1 MTVPERFYQFMEHM
15 QLRPRWV
22 EKACGI
28 SNGYLGKQ
36 RKNKGSFGSNILR
49 RMEKQF
55 PELNMTWL
63 LSGEGA
69 MLNIKYREVSSNF
82 LTTVEENFISYT
94 PINSEMIQ
102 LLKKQ
107 VIQLEAALQDKQ
119 KLIGILEKQLT
130 DNNS

>member
-22 EKACGI
+22 EKACGL

-36 RKNKGSFGSNILR
+36 RKNKGSFGGTILR
-49 RMEKQF
+49 KIEKQF

-63 LSGEGA
+63 LSGEGI
-69 MLNIKYREVSSNF
+69 MLNTKYREVNSNF
-82 LTTVEENFISYT
+82 LTTVEENFISYA
-94 PINSEMIQ
+94 PINNEMVQ

-107 VIQLEAALQDKQ
+107 VIQLEASLQDKQ
-119 KLIGILEKQLT
+119 KLIDMLEKQIT
-130 DNNS
+130 DPNS